1 MAEAITIPSPSVFL
15 RASPPPPN
23 DPPAS
28 SQPNAPK
35 QPNGRRPGSAE
46 GKKKAAPRKPGASA
60 LSSGGGGS
68 GGGGAADGAAVIKP
82 KQSKSRNGCLTCK
95 AKRLKCGEEKP
106 GCQQCARRNVVCG
119 GYRKDYKW
127 RPFEETNVK
136 QHIERHKR
144 GLSPK
149 QSAVSGQSSKAG
161 SPELGGSKP
170 IVDPPRSDDANK
182 KRDSVLNEGSP
193 QPRAVDARPAKA
205 KRTQPPPSN
214 KKGKEPVPSIE
225 EDFEPPQDPRS
236 RTESPEQAQQ
246 PAGGPP
252 DLLPG
257 ALSHFTPALGL
268 SPTLTEILLPFDPS
282 SHPHPDL
289 ANLSLPSGFQN
300 MMTPMNPMLDPDLD
314 DEEINFDDVVE
325 IDSDG
330 EPMNNQQMAVRS
342 RRAQTMPLAS
352 TGSPDDG
359 MSPTMNYIYP
369 QPFVAEGSPEML
381 TFRFDRLTCGILSI
395 MDGPH
400 ENPWRMLIWPLTSQS
415 PGLYHAISA
424 MTAFH
429 SAGEIPGLRL
439 VGHEHK
445 AASIRYIQ
453 EGIRDNSMGDQTAIA
468 TALALGFAESWDQP
482 TVTGNTHIKGAQAL
496 VRRAMQRHRRSPLVG
511 DDLARLKF
519 LINAWV
525 YMDVI
530 ARLTCVDSDESNDFD
545 NTFIFS
551 DTPNECPSMVM
562 GSPNGGF
569 GIDFGMPVDARLDPL
584 MGCANTLFPLIG
596 RVANLVRRVCRSTS
610 NSPVIIDQ
618 AHVLKVALEA
628 WDPPAFI
635 ERPEDPTTDVQH
647 TLQTAEA
654 YRWAT
659 LLHLHSAVPELPSL
673 TSTELAQ
680 RVLQYLAT
688 VPLASRTVIVQ
699 IYPLMVA
706 GCEIPF
712 DEDRNWVRTRWAAMN
727 QRMRIGIIEKAATL
741 TEEVWRRRE
750 NYEAQPPSNRKLVA
764 TKELQPQR
772 GRGQPLVRSPTG
784 SMRPGD
790 PGRTGMVF
798 SYVEGDGDGG
808 DQSPPDE
815 DEKRRRARQRR
826 FGRDPRMSI
835 SDPAYTVRGHL
846 HWVGVMW
853 DWGWESRLSQ

>member
-1 MAEAITIPSPSVFL
+1 MRT
-15 RASPPPPN
+15 
-23 DPPAS
+23 
-28 SQPNAPK
+28 
-35 QPNGRRPGSAE
+35 
-46 GKKKAAPRKPGASA
+46 
-60 LSSGGGGS
+60 
-68 GGGGAADGAAVIKP
+68 
-82 KQSKSRNGCLTCK
+82 
-95 AKRLKCGEEKP
+95 
-106 GCQQCARRNVVCG
+106 
-119 GYRKDYKW
+119 
-127 RPFEETNVK
+127 
-136 QHIERHKR
+136 
-144 GLSPK
+144 GLSPTK
-149 QSAVSGQSSKAG
+149 ASASGDSSNAG
-161 SPELGGSKP
+161 SPELGSASH
-170 IVDPPRSDDANK
+170 IIDPPRSDGFQK
-182 KRDSVLNEGSP
+182 KRDSVLNSDGSP
-193 QPRAVDARPAKA
+193 QRPAVDARPTKA
-205 KRTQPPPSN
+205 KRIQPPPS
-214 KKGKEPVPSIE
+214 KQDAKEVAPIIE
-225 EDFEPPQDPRS
+225 EEEDVEPGPIPQSGTDSQDDRPATGR
-236 RTESPEQAQQ
+236 AQ
-246 PAGGPP
+246 

-257 ALSHFTPALGL
+257 SLSHFTPALGL
-268 SPTLTEILLPFDPS
+268 SPTLTEILLPFNPGGNNL
-282 SHPHPDL
+282 HPDFSHF
-289 ANLSLPSGFQN
+289 SLPGGFQPL
-300 MMTPMNPMLDPDLD
+300 TPTNPMLDPTLDHEDL
-314 DEEINFDDVVE
+314 NFDEIVE
-325 IDSDG
+325 VDSDG
-330 EPMNNQQMAVRS
+330 EPMQGHHMVLRS
-342 RRAQTMPLAS
+342 RQNTLTSPANSADMPSGAF
-352 TGSPDDG
+352 TP
-359 MSPTMNYIYP
+359 PMNYIYP
-369 QPFVAEGSPEML
+369 QPFHPEGSPEMI
-381 TFRFDRLTCGILSI
+381 TFRFDRITCGILSI

-400 ENPWRMLIWPLTSQS
+400 ENPWRMLIWPLTTQS

-429 SAGEIPGLRL
+429 SAAEIPELRI

-445 AASIRYIQ
+445 TASIRYIQ

-496 VRRAMQRHRRSPLVG
+496 VKRAMQRHRRCPLTG

-519 LINAWV
+519 LCNAWV

-551 DTPNECPSMVM
+551 DAPNECPSMVM
-562 GSPNGGF
+562 GDEDRGF
-569 GIDFGMPVDARLDPL
+569 GIDFGMPIDARLDPL

-596 RVANLVRRVCRSTS
+596 RVANLVRKVCRSTS
-610 NSPVIIDQ
+610 NSPAIISQ
-618 AHVLKVALEA
+618 ANDLKVSLEA

-712 DEDRNWVRTRWAAMN
+712 DEDRNWVRARWAAMN
-727 QRMRIGIIEKAATL
+727 QRMRIGIIEKVSTL

-750 NYEAQPPSNRKLVA
+750 SYETQEPSNRKLVP
-764 TKELQPQR
+764 TKELKPTR

-784 SMRPGD
+784 HMRPGD

-798 SYVEGDGDGG
+798 SYVEGENDGG
-808 DQSPPDE
+808 NQSPPNE
-815 DEKRRRARQRR
+815 DEQKKRARQRR
-826 FGRDPRMSI
+826 NGRDPRISI